1 MLYFAS
7 YIVLDAGDTEMDYK
21 QVLSE
26 KEYQDAR
33 ETWGN
38 RFRVGM
44 GAEAIKELL
53 EAIDLE
59 TEASELKKG
68 LRESTGQKRARI
80 IKRLEVVEAFRE
92 SGNQPEWMIMDAI
105 PVRPHPIQYKMQN
118 ITPFPKPSVTN
129 RESAPYGWGCL

>member
-1 MLYFAS
+1 MGHIELAAPVSHIWYFKGIPCRMGLILDLSPRVLEKVLYFAS

-59 TEASELKKG
+59 TEATE
-68 LRESTGQKRARI
+68 
-80 IKRLEVVEAFRE
+80 
-92 SGNQPEWMIMDAI
+92 
-105 PVRPHPIQYKMQN
+105 
-118 ITPFPKPSVTN
+118 
-129 RESAPYGWGCL
+129 